1 MKIST
6 LRTIIKEEIKNFK
19 NKRHSVRESYLS
31 SENYGDY
38 DEDRD
43 YDEPSMKSDESWKV
57 VPKVGKSYRLGYR
70 TQTFEAS
77 FKGWTIENGEPY
89 MNWADLKNGDE
100 WSAYIYDGV
109 VSVGSSA
116 DPLLIHGEVV

>member
-1 MKIST
+1 MKTST

-19 NKRHSVRESYLS
+19 NKRFSVRESYLS
-31 SENYGDY
+31 DDEHYEDY

-43 YDEPSMKSDESWKV
+43 YDEPSMKTDESWKV
-57 VPKVGKSYRLGYR
+57 FPKVGKSYRLGYR

-89 MNWADLKNGDE
+89 MNWVDLKSGDE

-116 DPLLIHGEVV
+116 DPLKVYGEV